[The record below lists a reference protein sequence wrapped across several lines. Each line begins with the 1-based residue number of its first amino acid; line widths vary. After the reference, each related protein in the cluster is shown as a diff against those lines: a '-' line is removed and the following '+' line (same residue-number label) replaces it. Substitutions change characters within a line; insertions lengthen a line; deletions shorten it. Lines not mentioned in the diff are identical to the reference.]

1 LASDVIV
8 SVEFFYYLDAVDV
21 CQISV
26 AKMSFFAADLVA
38 LVIFSYLLIISAFS
52 RQTSQSVSEVKLDI
66 GTDILP
72 ALFPSPGGVKVV
84 VIASKTRGE
93 GSLKNIILIINNIL
107 FLASGTENS
116 ISYI

>member
-8 SVEFFYYLDAVDV
+8 SVDV

-84 VIASKTRGE
+84 VIVSKTRGE